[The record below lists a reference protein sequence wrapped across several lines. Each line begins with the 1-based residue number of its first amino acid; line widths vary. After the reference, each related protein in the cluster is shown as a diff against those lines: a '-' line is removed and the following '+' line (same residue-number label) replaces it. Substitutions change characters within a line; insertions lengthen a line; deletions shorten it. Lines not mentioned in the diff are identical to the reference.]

1 VLVLASASPRR
12 RRLLAEWGYE
22 FAVVQPEADES
33 WPAEAD
39 PEAGA
44 CALAERKAA
53 AGRRL
58 WLERGGSAGD
68 VILGADTIVTLDG
81 RVFGKPADAA
91 EAERMLAELSGRT
104 HKVVTGFAL
113 VCADG
118 EATRVVKDSAVS
130 LVRFHKLTAAR
141 IRAYVADGEPLD
153 KAGAY
158 GYQGEGRKLVQR
170 VEGSEDNVIGLPM
183 ETLCMA
189 LFACGVY
196 PSSDLAEAAPAP
208 PPAETPADSGV
219 RPPRARRPAKAPGD
233 SGRRR
238 IADLPDEIK
247 PRERAIR
254 SGVRALSNRELLA
267 LLLRAGTPGENVL
280 ELAEHILTDTNGLRG
295 LAARTLPELMRVRG
309 IGQAKAALILA
320 ALELGRRAAENVDDR
335 NKAVVREPADA
346 AKLLND
352 MRLLDR
358 EHFRVILLNTKNMVL
373 GIEPVSIG
381 SLNTSVVHPREC
393 FKEALRY
400 GANAVILAHNH
411 PSGDPAPSRQD
422 IDLTR
427 RLVESG
433 KILGIEVLDHII
445 VGDKNFVSMKE
456 RGDIV

>member
-1 VLVLASASPRR
+1 
-12 RRLLAEWGYE
+12 
-22 FAVVQPEADES
+22 
-33 WPAEAD
+33 
-39 PEAGA
+39 
-44 CALAERKAA
+44 
-53 AGRRL
+53 
-58 WLERGGSAGD
+58 
-68 VILGADTIVTLDG
+68 
-81 RVFGKPADAA
+81 
-91 EAERMLAELSGRT
+91 M
-104 HKVVTGFAL
+104 
-113 VCADG
+113 
-118 EATRVVKDSAVS
+118 
-130 LVRFHKLTAAR
+130 
-141 IRAYVADGEPLD
+141 
-153 KAGAY
+153 
-158 GYQGEGRKLVQR
+158 
-170 VEGSEDNVIGLPM
+170 
-183 ETLCMA
+183 
-189 LFACGVY
+189 
-196 PSSDLAEAAPAP
+196 
-208 PPAETPADSGV
+208 
-219 RPPRARRPAKAPGD
+219 
-233 SGRRR
+233 
-238 IADLPDEIK
+238 ADLPDEIK